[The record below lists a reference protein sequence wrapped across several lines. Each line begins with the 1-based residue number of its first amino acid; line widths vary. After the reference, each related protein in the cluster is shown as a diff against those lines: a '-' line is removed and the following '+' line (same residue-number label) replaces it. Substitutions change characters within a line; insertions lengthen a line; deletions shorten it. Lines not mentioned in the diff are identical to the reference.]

1 MKSVNAKDG
10 IVQESGGNFKKND
23 TTVSTLN
30 DDRPSN
36 TLSFKL
42 SVKFGFLLLHFL
54 SFSPT
59 QNIPLIQCFA

>member
-54 SFSPT
+54 SFFPT